1 MLTFILPVS
10 PRAKNIIAF
19 LLALFVAGCAAPRA
33 TAADS
38 RECVTAIGD
47 VHGDFD
53 DFVGILRHTG
63 LIDAQNHWTGGKT
76 TLVQLGDLLDR
87 GPKGRDVMDLV
98 MALQEEAPAAGG
110 QVVNLLGNHEVMN
123 IMGDLRYVTPENYAR
138 FADADSE
145 ARRKSAFQNYMKWR
159 TAHSALLAE
168 LPQPVFEVTEAE
180 WIARHPAGFVEQ
192 RDALGPK
199 GIYGKWLRGRPAVTS
214 IQGIIFLHGGL
225 DPKMGSLSIDGVN
238 NRIHD
243 ELKSFDDAKAYLVEE
258 KLILPFFTLQEISAV
273 VQAELMAE
281 RKSLVSSS
289 QQRQAKLGDFLHYGD
304 WISMRADGPLWF
316 RGYDQWSEEEG
327 LQQID
332 KVLNNYKA
340 AHIAVGHTVQK
351 GGHIRTRFAGKV
363 FLIDT
368 GMLASYYPG
377 GKASAL
383 EISCEKNKFIAE
395 YMDEHV
401 VLLGDAVEHPESGN
415 SVSAH

>member
-1 MLTFILPVS
+1 
-10 PRAKNIIAF
+10 
-19 LLALFVAGCAAPRA
+19 
-33 TAADS
+33 
-38 RECVTAIGD
+38 
-47 VHGDFD
+47 
-53 DFVGILRHTG
+53 
-63 LIDAQNHWTGGKT
+63 
-76 TLVQLGDLLDR
+76 
-87 GPKGRDVMDLV
+87 
-98 MALQEEAPAAGG
+98 
-110 QVVNLLGNHEVMN
+110 
-123 IMGDLRYVTPENYAR
+123 
-138 FADADSE
+138 
-145 ARRKSAFQNYMKWR
+145 
-159 TAHSALLAE
+159 
-168 LPQPVFEVTEAE
+168 
-180 WIARHPAGFVEQ
+180 
-192 RDALGPK
+192 
-199 GIYGKWLRGRPAVTS
+199 
-214 IQGIIFLHGGL
+214 
-225 DPKMGSLSIDGVN
+225 
-238 NRIHD
+238 
-243 ELKSFDDAKAYLVEE
+243 
-258 KLILPFFTLQEISAV
+258 V

-383 EISCEKNKFIAE
+383 EISCEKYKFIAE